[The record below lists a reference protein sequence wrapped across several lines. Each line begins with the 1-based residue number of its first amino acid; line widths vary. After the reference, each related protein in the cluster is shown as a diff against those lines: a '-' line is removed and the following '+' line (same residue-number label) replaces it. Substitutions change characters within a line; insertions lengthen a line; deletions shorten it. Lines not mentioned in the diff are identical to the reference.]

1 MCPSCGALVDISSMS
16 FSGINWGNEANQSI
30 ASQVEVPK
38 IPVVEPRQDTIV
50 KTQID
55 SVKIDVDTTK
65 VNVIKKTAAQNDV
78 TQNDAAQIEAVQKLA
93 TVLNLIR
100 EKKIAEIQAAVKARN
115 NGEGIVASKVERV
128 AEIPPEVDLQH
139 QLFSMLGHQLSQE
152 DLEGKLREEHEKL
165 LHEERERQLQEELKQ
180 WRAKRE
186 ASQQRWREEQGRQAS
201 QQRWREQQERQAKR
215 REEEKRQAL
224 ENIKRERLEKN
235 RIEQEQA
242 AADPP
247 SSISKLKTKISDKW
261 NGLFYGMSEG
271 EKTVR
276 IIKFVLIIVM
286 AILAYFAEKDREY
299 HSYEQAHKRW
309 EVVEKG
315 LENYHPED
323 ELDDKLKSLLNG
335 QPPSGF
341 TVYEDM
347 FEEQGQEDVNQTEE
361 QAQPEDETESEG
373 QAQSED
379 ETESEGQA
387 QSEDETESEDETPLE
402 DETQAEEQEQTEDQI
417 QDNSQGEDY

>member
-1 MCPSCGALVDISSMS
+1 MCPSCGALVVIPSMS
-16 FSGINWGNEANQSI
+16 FSGINWGSEGNQGTAGPEESQKI
-30 ASQVEVPK
+30 AVGMP
-38 IPVVEPRQDTIV
+38 
-50 KTQID
+50 
-55 SVKIDVDTTK
+55 
-65 VNVIKKTAAQNDV
+65 
-78 TQNDAAQIEAVQKLA
+78 NDAAQIEAVQKLA

-100 EKKIAEIQAAVKARN
+100 EKKIADIQAAVKARN

-128 AEIPPEVDLQH
+128 AEIPSEEDLQH

-152 DLEGKLREEHEKL
+152 DPEGKLREEHEKL
-165 LHEERERQLQEELKQ
+165 RQEERERQLQEELKQ

-201 QQRWREQQERQAKR
+201 QQRCEEQERQAR
-215 REEEKRQAL
+215 RKEDEKRQAL

-247 SSISKLKTKISDKW
+247 SLISKLKTKIADKW

-271 EKTVR
+271 QKTVR
-276 IIKFVLIIVM
+276 IVKFALLILMAVLG
-286 AILAYFAEKDREY
+286 YFAEKDREY

-323 ELDDKLKSLLNG
+323 RLDDKLKSLLNG
-335 QPPSGF
+335 Q
-341 TVYEDM
+341 
-347 FEEQGQEDVNQTEE
+347 
-361 QAQPEDETESEG
+361 
-373 QAQSED
+373 
-379 ETESEGQA
+379 
-387 QSEDETESEDETPLE
+387 TPLE
-402 DETQAEEQEQTEDQI
+402 DETQAEEQEQEQTEDQI

>member
-1 MCPSCGALVDISSMS
+1 MICKNCGKEIEDGHLMCPSCGALVDISSMS

-38 IPVVEPRQDTIV
+38 IPVVEPRKDTIV
-50 KTQID
+50 KTQVD

-65 VNVIKKTAAQNDV
+65 VSVIKKTAAQNDA
-78 TQNDAAQIEAVQKLA
+78 TQNDAAQNDATTNDAAQIEVVQKLA

-100 EKKIAEIQAAVKARN
+100 ENKIAEIQAAVKARN
-115 NGEGIVASKVERV
+115 NGEGIVACKVERV
-128 AEIPPEVDLQH
+128 ADIPTEEDLQH

-152 DLEGKLREEHEKL
+152 NLERKLPEEHEKL
-165 LHEERERQLQEELKQ
+165 RQEERERQLQEELKQ

-186 ASQQRWREEQGRQAS
+186 ASQQRWREE
-201 QQRWREQQERQAKR
+201 QERQAKR

-247 SSISKLKTKISDKW
+247 SLISKLKTKIADKW

-271 EKTVR
+271 QKTVR
-276 IIKFVLIIVM
+276 IVKFALLILMAVLG
-286 AILAYFAEKDREY
+286 YFAEKDREY
-299 HSYEQAHKRW
+299 NSYEQAHKRW
-309 EVVEKG
+309 EVVENG

-323 ELDDKLKSLLNG
+323 RLDDKLKSLLNG
-335 QPPSGF
+335 QPPAGF

-347 FEEQGQEDVNQTEE
+347 FEEQRQEDVNQIEE
-361 QAQPEDETESEG
+361 QNQTENQQEVED
-373 QAQSED
+373 QVQS
-379 ETESEGQA
+379 
-387 QSEDETESEDETPLE
+387 
-402 DETQAEEQEQTEDQI
+402 EDQI